1 MGSTEEKRYDF
12 ADGPVEDIEKEL
24 QAEVDEIAKF
34 ASNKNYNLSL
44 GVFSLLWANVHE
56 LKTAFDMDNMGM
68 KTALATMASLSIAL
82 QVRKLLQITSRK
94 MNKNFPFQLI
104 VGVLIIL
111 DHRVKVETKDDL
123 KTVSKYTTINHIL
136 MFCIV
141 VINVVASGLGF
152 S

>member
-56 LKTAFDMDNMGM
+56 LKTAFDMDNTGM
-68 KTALATMASLSIAL
+68 KIALATMASLSIAL
-82 QVRKLLQITSRK
+82 QVRKIAFQIKS
-94 MNKNFPFQLI
+94 
-104 VGVLIIL
+104 
-111 DHRVKVETKDDL
+111 
-123 KTVSKYTTINHIL
+123 
-136 MFCIV
+136 
-141 VINVVASGLGF
+141 
-152 S
+152 

>member
-1 MGSTEEKRYDF
+1 MGTEEKRYDF

-82 QVRKLLQITSRK
+82 Q
-94 MNKNFPFQLI
+94 LI

>member
-82 QVRKLLQITSRK
+82 QVRKLLQITSWK
-94 MNKNFPFQLI
+94 INKNYFQLI

>member
-1 MGSTEEKRYDF
+1 M
-12 ADGPVEDIEKEL
+12 
-24 QAEVDEIAKF
+24 
-34 ASNKNYNLSL
+34 KN
-44 GVFSLLWANVHE
+44 E
-56 LKTAFDMDNMGM
+56 QK
-68 KTALATMASLSIAL
+68 
-82 QVRKLLQITSRK
+82 
-94 MNKNFPFQLI
+94 FPFQLI

>member
-82 QVRKLLQITSRK
+82 QVRKNAFK
-94 MNKNFPFQLI
+94 
-104 VGVLIIL
+104 
-111 DHRVKVETKDDL
+111 VK
-123 KTVSKYTTINHIL
+123 S
-136 MFCIV
+136 
-141 VINVVASGLGF
+141 
-152 S
+152 

>member
-56 LKTAFDMDNMGM
+56 LKTASDMDNTGM
-68 KTALATMASLSIAL
+68 KIALATMASLSIAL
-82 QVRKLLQITSRK
+82 QVKKLLQITS
-94 MNKNFPFQLI
+94 
-104 VGVLIIL
+104 
-111 DHRVKVETKDDL
+111 
-123 KTVSKYTTINHIL
+123 
-136 MFCIV
+136 
-141 VINVVASGLGF
+141 
-152 S
+152 

>member
-1 MGSTEEKRYDF
+1 MG
-12 ADGPVEDIEKEL
+12 EL
-24 QAEVDEIAKF
+24 QAEKDEIAKF

-82 QVRKLLQITSRK
+82 Q
-94 MNKNFPFQLI
+94 LI

-123 KTVSKYTTINHIL
+123 KKVSKYTTINHIL